1 MSKILIIML
10 LFTTVYARGGSYDG
24 PETDASE
31 TLSDFGESLELDAL
45 VEAVL
50 DGNRELKAAEMEANA
65 NRAKAESAGF
75 WPDPVFSVAL
85 SNLPAEELALD
96 RTPMS
101 GIQLNIMQNIPFPG
115 KNHYRRKAAD
125 AEADSVEQSYLNKRN
140 TLIERTRDAYYDL
153 YLIDRFTEIE
163 ETHKAYLDD
172 YSRIAETRYATGE
185 GPIHDVLRGQVEISL
200 KSDELITLGKRRE
213 VAIGRLNVL
222 LGRPPTEELPP
233 AGELALPEL
242 AYGPEELPEIAL
254 ANNPRIRGDEYLTA
268 RAAASRSLNKLEFVP
283 DITLGVGYRVR
294 EEVPMDP
301 VAGEDFWTFSLA
313 FGLPVFSPFK
323 RAHELDA
330 ASAALE
336 MNRAKLDN
344 TKYEVLLDVEDL
356 YLQLE
361 EYRLKITLY
370 EDAILPQSEQSLF
383 AALSG
388 YRAGK
393 IDFLTLLN
401 AETTLL
407 NSEKMYYQVTVDYC
421 KKAAALE
428 AVVGTELY

>member
-1 MSKILIIML
+1 MSKILIIIL
-10 LFTTVYARGGSYDG
+10 LFTKAYVYGVPSDE
-24 PETDASE
+24 PETDPSE
-31 TLSDFGESLELDAL
+31 TLSDFGESLEPDAL
-45 VEAVL
+45 VKAVL
-50 DGNRELKAAEMEANA
+50 DGNRELRAAEMEAKA
-65 NRAKAESAGF
+65 DRAKAESAGF
-75 WPDPVFSVAL
+75 WPDPMFSVAL
-85 SNLPAEELALD
+85 SNLPTEDLALD

-101 GIQLNIMQNIPFPG
+101 GIQLNVMQNIPFPG
-115 KNHYRRKAAD
+115 KNHYKRKAAD
-125 AEADSVEQSYLNKRN
+125 AEADSVEQSYLSKRN
-140 TLIERTRDAYYDL
+140 TLIERARDAYYDL

-163 ETHKAYLDD
+163 ETHKTYLDD

-200 KSDELITLGKRRE
+200 KSDELITLGQRRE
-213 VAIGRLNVL
+213 VAACKINVL

-233 AGELALPEL
+233 AGELVLPEL
-242 AYGPEELPEIAL
+242 AYGPEELREMAL
-254 ANNPRIRGDEYLTA
+254 ADNPRIRGDEYLTT
-268 RAAASRSLNKLEFVP
+268 RAAASRSLSKLEYVP
-283 DITLGVGYRVR
+283 DITLGVGYRIR

-301 VAGEDFWTFSLA
+301 VAGEDFWTFSLG
-313 FGLPVFSPFK
+313 FGIPVFSPFK
-323 RAHELDA
+323 QTHELDA

-344 TKYEVLLDVEDL
+344 TKYEVMLNVEDL

-370 EDAILPQSEQSLF
+370 EDAILPQAEQSLV

-393 IDFLTLLN
+393 IDFLTLIN

-407 NSEKMYYQVTVDYC
+407 NSEKMYYQVKVDYC